1 MSELKKLYD
10 AILNGN
16 VKSAVALTKQAIA
29 ENCDPAEVINGTM
42 IPAMSEVGRLYEQ
55 EEYFVPEMLLSA
67 RAMKSALE
75 LLRPLLANSGVE
87 PTGRVVIGT
96 VAGDLHDIGK
106 NLVVS
111 MLEGAGFEVTD
122 LGIDVPPQRFIDAI
136 TERKPHI
143 GSADGHHAGDQDDH
157 RRHFRRRLARS
168 REDHDRRRAGDGGIR
183 QADRRR
189 RLQRQRQR
197 RRDGGQADDR
207 ARGGLKGSD
216 RIARCVTLSRSGC
229 CLWRRRSRSN
239 ADPPCDPRSPPREW
253 NSRAAAA
260 AAAGD
265 VASACWPEPRR
276 RQRGIATSCLPPS

>member
-42 IPAMSEVGRLYEQ
+42 IPAMSEVGRLYES

-111 MLEGAGFEVTD
+111 MLEGAGFEVID
-122 LGIDVPPQRFIDAI
+122 LGIDVPPQTLHRRDHREEAAYH
-136 TERKPHI
+136 RHV
-143 GSADGHHAGDQDDH
+143 GSADGHHAGDQDHH
-157 RRHFRRRLARS
+157 RRHLRRRLARS

-183 QADRRR
+183 QEIGADGYSVNASVAVTVAK
-189 RLQRQRQR
+189 QMI
-197 RRDGGQADDR
+197 
-207 ARGGLKGSD
+207 GL
-216 RIARCVTLSRSGC
+216 
-229 CLWRRRSRSN
+229 
-239 ADPPCDPRSPPREW
+239 E
-253 NSRAAAA
+253 
-260 AAAGD
+260 
-265 VASACWPEPRR
+265 VA
-276 RQRGIATSCLPPS
+276 